1 MLKFAQDT
9 ALLHS
14 EAEAE
19 MAAKFG
25 GGGGPAASTAASP
38 MPMPENW
45 RARCRSTTPLD
56 FSFSEVSNT
65 EELAEKKPIER
76 PSSRPSSSRSARSSG
91 RSSARP
97 LSRSGVAGLRDS
109 QYSCD
114 IEAVTSL
121 RLNNNK
127 LLEVEGLL
135 PCIMPRLEP
144 FHVAS
149 QLLWLDLS
157 FNHLTDIEEALL
169 EFTHLRVLYLH
180 ANQIKET
187 ARIDRLSKLTHLTNL
202 AIHGNALDSVVNIE
216 KKLLSA
222 MQVVPPP
229 PSPPPLDLPVRA
241 ASDPECL

>member
-1 MLKFAQDT
+1 M
-9 ALLHS
+9 
-14 EAEAE
+14 
-19 MAAKFG
+19 
-25 GGGGPAASTAASP
+25 
-38 MPMPENW
+38 
-45 RARCRSTTPLD
+45 
-56 FSFSEVSNT
+56 

-76 PSSRPSSSRSARSSG
+76 ERPSSRPGSSRSRGRS

-121 RLNNNK
+121 RLNNNN
-127 LLEVEGLL
+127 LLDVEGLL

-144 FHVAS
+144 FHVAP

-157 FNHLTDIEEALL
+157 FNRLTDVEEALL
-169 EFTHLRVLYLH
+169 EFTHLRVLYMH

-222 MQVVPPP
+222 MPNLTKLNF
-229 PSPPPLDLPVRA
+229 SPGETLPLLRFF
-241 ASDPECL
+241 